1 MTISMHKA
9 SVPVFAHMLGALSAV
24 LGKAAAFAAAK
35 KVDPAVLLAARLAP
49 DMFPLSRQIQIACDF
64 AKGPCARLAGIEVP
78 KWDDN
83 ETTIEA
89 LQARIARTVDYA
101 KGFAPA
107 QIDGSEEREINLT
120 VGGQPLTLKGQDY
133 LMHFA
138 LPNFY
143 FHVTAAY
150 AILRHKGVEIG
161 KRDYM
166 GRT

>member
-9 SVPVFAHMLGALSAV
+9 SVSVFVHMLGALSGV

-49 DMFPLSRQIQIACDF
+49 DMFPLSRQVQIACDF
-64 AKGPCARLAGIEVP
+64 AKGPCARLAGIDVP

-89 LQARIARTVDYA
+89 LQARIARTLEYV

-107 QIDGSEEREINLT
+107 QIDGSEDRKIELM
-120 VGGQPLTLKGQDY
+120 VGGQPMTFDGQTY
-133 LMHFA
+133 LLNFA

-143 FHVTAAY
+143 FHLTTAY
-150 AILRHKGVEIG
+150 AILRHNGVEIG